1 MDFITPVVDDP
12 YVYGQIAAANSLSD
26 IFAMGAVPKTVLNLL
41 MWDKQHVDVSEV
53 SEILKGGLDK
63 TLEAKAV
70 LIGGHTIVDMEQKY
84 GLSVTGVV
92 ENDVF
97 WKNSTAQIGDVLVLS
112 KPIGTG
118 IITTAMKNDIVSL
131 LQGRECIDSMKMLN
145 SVAMEVA
152 LNFEIH
158 ACTDITG
165 FGLIGHSLEMCG
177 VQTGKI
183 SEKSIL
189 LHTADIPIFDRLPDL
204 VEKGSVP
211 GGSRA
216 NREYL
221 KAMVQII
228 CDLKEDI
235 YYYDAQT
242 SGGLLFALPKKM
254 SEEFVSKLK
263 LAGCYAACTVG
274 EVIPKKDHIIVL
286 G

>member
-1 MDFITPVVDDP
+1 MDFITPIVDDP

-26 IFAMGAVPKTVLNLL
+26 IFAMGAVPKTALNLL
-41 MWDKQHVDVSEV
+41 MWDKQHIDVNEV

-63 TLEAKAV
+63 ILEAKAV
-70 LIGGHTIVDMEQKY
+70 LMGGHTIVDMEQKY

-92 ENDVF
+92 ENDIF

-112 KPIGTG
+112 KPIGSG
-118 IITTAMKNDIVSL
+118 IITTAMKNDILSFV
-131 LQGRECIDSMKMLN
+131 QGRECIDSMKMLN

-177 VQTGKI
+177 TQTDKI

-189 LHTADIPIFDRLPDL
+189 LHTMDIPIFDRLPDL
-204 VEKGSVP
+204 VEKGSIP
-211 GGSRA
+211 GGSKS
-216 NREYL
+216 NKEYL
-221 KAMVQII
+221 RPMVQVI

-242 SGGLLFALPKKM
+242 SGGLLFALPKKK
-254 SEEFVSKLK
+254 SEELVSKLK

>member
-26 IFAMGAVPKTVLNLL
+26 IFAMGAVPKTALNLL
-41 MWDKQHVDVSEV
+41 MWDKQHVNVSEV

-70 LIGGHTIVDMEQKY
+70 LMGGHTIVDMEQKY

-274 EVIPKKDHIIVL
+274 EVIPKKDHIIIL